1 MGKTHGKLTSRSEH
15 AIKSCDIKNFRFIV
29 ILISN
34 LILLILGKKSYTGFM
49 KVDIKLQLML
59 DHMYISIVVNIFF
72 YSLFSAS
79 RFFKDRGPGEW

>member
-15 AIKSCDIKNFRFIV
+15 AIKSCDKNNFRFIV

-49 KVDIKLQLML
+49 KVDIKLQLM
-59 DHMYISIVVNIFF
+59 
-72 YSLFSAS
+72 
-79 RFFKDRGPGEW
+79 

>member
-15 AIKSCDIKNFRFIV
+15 AIKSFDIKNFRFIV

-49 KVDIKLQLML
+49 KVDIKLQLM
-59 DHMYISIVVNIFF
+59 
-72 YSLFSAS
+72 
-79 RFFKDRGPGEW
+79 